1 MLTYK
6 LYPYENSATNL
17 KGYIARAVIGE
28 TIGLDKLAE
37 HMNKH
42 NTPFSKGTIKGILTD
57 MVACIIELGLEGK
70 AVKIPD
76 LGIFSIGLQSKVV
89 KDIKDWSVATGISG
103 VKLNCRATGDA
114 RPILLNAQTELK
126 EADDYKTPKPKTTE
140 GGTGT
145 ETVDGGK
152 DDTKS
157 SETSETDG
165 TTGGAGYEVVDEGTE
180 GKE

>member
-6 LYPYENSATNL
+6 LYPYENSATKL
-17 KGYIARAVIGE
+17 KGYIARAVITE
-28 TIGLDKLAE
+28 TVDLDKLSE

-57 MVACIIELGLEGK
+57 MVSCIIELGLEGK

-126 EADDYKTPKPKTTE
+126 EADDYKTPKPKSTE
-140 GGTGT
+140 GGTGP
-145 ETVDGGK
+145 ETLDSGK
-152 DDTKS
+152 EDTKG
-157 SETSETDG
+157 SETGDN
-165 TTGGAGYEVVDEGTE
+165 TGGAGYEVIDEDDDKGNTE
-180 GKE
+180 P